1 MIREAIEDARRTA
14 KELPAFTA
22 AFLMLVALC
31 IGAHGAVF
39 YEADGEQLKLTAAD
53 SMSRTATKSIDAISR
68 MRDRAE
74 CAMKTP
80 GFTVIVGLRQYEMEL
95 SIPIASVQSL
105 FESARTD
112 VVRVFARNLNMA
124 A

>member
-1 MIREAIEDARRTA
+1 MIREAIEDARQTA
-14 KELPAFTA
+14 EELPSFTA

-31 IGAHGAVF
+31 IGAHCAVF

-53 SMSRTATKSIDAISR
+53 SMTRTATKGIDAMSR

-74 CAMKTP
+74 CAMKIP

-95 SIPIASVQSL
+95 SVPIASVQSL
-105 FESARTD
+105 FENARTD
-112 VVRVFARNLNMA
+112 VVRVFAHDLNMA

>member
-1 MIREAIEDARRTA
+1 
-14 KELPAFTA
+14 
-22 AFLMLVALC
+22 MLVALC

-53 SMSRTATKSIDAISR
+53 SMSRTATKSMGAISH
-68 MRDRAE
+68 MRRRAE
-74 CAMKTP
+74 CAMKVP
-80 GFTVIVGLRQYEMEL
+80 GVTVIVGLRQYEMEL
-95 SIPIASVQSL
+95 SVPIASVQSL

-112 VVRVFARNLNMA
+112 VVRVFAHNLNMA

>member
-1 MIREAIEDARRTA
+1 MIREAIEDARQTA
-14 KELPAFTA
+14 RELPAFPA

-53 SMSRTATKSIDAISR
+53 SMTRTATRGLDAMSR
-68 MRDRAE
+68 MRNRAE
-74 CAMKTP
+74 CAMKIP
-80 GFTVIVGLRQYEMEL
+80 GVTVIVGLRQYEMEL
-95 SIPIASVQSL
+95 SVPVASVESL
-105 FESARTD
+105 FENARTD
-112 VVRVFARNLNMA
+112 VARVFSRDLRVA